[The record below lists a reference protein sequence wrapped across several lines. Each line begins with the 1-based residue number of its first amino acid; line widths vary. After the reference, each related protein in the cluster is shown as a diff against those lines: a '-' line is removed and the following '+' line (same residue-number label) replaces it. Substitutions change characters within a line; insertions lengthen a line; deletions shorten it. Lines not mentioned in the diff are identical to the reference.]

1 MTDTQV
7 FQSCLP
13 TPPHTVLLK
22 LNTTMPNI
30 TPIWRSCPQYF
41 ASWWRIYQV
50 FSTLLSGSLSIIISS
65 SFLCL
70 PCFPI
75 LYIHHCHPVN
85 HVKPVQEG
93 QLDHP
98 VLLAMPISI
107 SMLSSMTSVSGSP
120 CQPPFTTMWGH
131 VHPIHHVWFVHL
143 STISTC
149 PPYLTVHHDNHVHHV
164 QHVNNVHHVQH
175 QGLHNHL
182 PWQLSCVYEDK
193 HATHSQTGCSFFYKY
208 R

>member
-85 HVKPVQEG
+85 HVKPVQEV
-93 QLDHP
+93 QLGHP

-107 SMLSSMTSVSGSP
+107 SMLSSMTSVSNISNRFTLP
-120 CQPPFTTMWGH
+120 APFY
-131 VHPIHHVWFVHL
+131 HHVGACAPYPPCLVCPFVHTIHL

-149 PPYLTVHHDNHVHHV
+149 PPCPTCQQCPPCPAPWPPWPFAMTIVLCVWGLT
-164 QHVNNVHHVQH
+164 
-175 QGLHNHL
+175 
-182 PWQLSCVYEDK
+182 S
-193 HATHSQTGCSFFYKY
+193 HS
-208 R
+208 